1 MFTSYTPA
9 VGEWYVKSTGK
20 LIKVKMLSHVEE
32 KVERVVI
39 EYLDGTS
46 QMLNFNEWLNLDLNK
61 RISDV
66 SRNIVIR

>member
-1 MFTSYTPA
+1 MFTSYTPV

-20 LIKVKMLSHVEE
+20 LIKVKMLSYLEN

-39 EYLDGTS
+39 EYLDGAT
-46 QMLNFNEWLNLDLNK
+46 QMLGFNEWTTLDLNK

-66 SRNIVIR
+66 SRNIVLR

>member
-1 MFTSYTPA
+1 MSTSYTPV

-20 LIKVKMLSHVEE
+20 LIKVKMLSHVED

-39 EYLDGTS
+39 EFLDGTIE
-46 QMLNFNEWLNLDLNK
+46 MLAFNEWLTLDLNK

-66 SRNIVIR
+66 SRNIVLR

>member
-1 MFTSYTPA
+1 MFTSYTPT

-39 EYLDGTS
+39 EYLDGRS

-66 SRNIVIR
+66 GRNIVIR

>member
-1 MFTSYTPA
+1 MFNSYTPA

-39 EYLDGTS
+39 EYLDGTT

-66 SRNIVIR
+66 SRNIVLR

>member
-1 MFTSYTPA
+1 MFTSYTPV

-39 EYLDGTS
+39 EYLDGATQILS
-46 QMLNFNEWLNLDLNK
+46 FSEWLNLDLNK

-66 SRNIVIR
+66 SRNIVLR